1 MNRLI
6 SVSIFFMLLFSIS
19 IVLAQEKLWVSS
31 DQAKLKADKSAS
43 SETLETLPIGA
54 EVTVIDQE
62 DRWYEIMATSG
73 TQGWI
78 YRGRLSD
85 SPPAEETRKE
95 SEDLFAFM
103 PGSNIE
109 ADQATSDRS
118 IRGLSDETEQ
128 YAKNRQTPEAY
139 KRALDN
145 ILAMNIGEKELE
157 EFLKSGKIGEYAD

>member
-1 MNRLI
+1 MNRFI

-31 DQAKLKADKSAS
+31 DQAKLKADQSAS
-43 SETLETLPIGA
+43 SETLDTLPMGT
-54 EVTVIDQE
+54 EVTVITQE
-62 DRWYEIMATSG
+62 DRWYEILEPSG
-73 TQGWI
+73 KQGWI

-85 SPPAEETRKE
+85 SPPAEEIQKE
-95 SEDLFAFM
+95 SEDLFAFL

-109 ADQATSDRS
+109 ANQATTDRS

-145 ILAMNIGEKELE
+145 ILAMSIGEKELE